1 MYLRGYHKF
10 SKEDAAVLASST
22 GSSMETASSSSLTY
36 RMSIMGVV
44 GGCGQLVYW
53 MGGAKRID
61 WVVELGEGIGMCQ
74 VWFC

>member
-1 MYLRGYHKF
+1 
-10 SKEDAAVLASST
+10 
-22 GSSMETASSSSLTY
+22 METASSSSLTY

-53 MGGAKRID
+53 MGGAKRMD